1 MGKLCRVQEFAKL
14 AGITSKALRHYERVG
29 LLKPARS
36 NSGYRLYS
44 ERDFNRL
51 EQIVALRFLGLPLR
65 EIRTALERTPEEL
78 PEALRM
84 QRRALLEKQAQVARA
99 IRAIEATEGALA
111 SDSSA
116 GPTALQKL
124 IEVIRLQNAAETMR
138 RYYTRTRSGKRE
150 GNITKRVLDPSGAVY
165 TRTPPLCSMRT
176 PRASR
181 SGPSRTAGS
190 L

>member
-44 ERDFNRL
+44 ERDLNRL

-78 PEALRM
+78 PEALRL
-84 QRRALLEKQAQVARA
+84 QRRALKEKQAQLARA
-99 IRAIEATEGALA
+99 VRAIDAAERTLA
-111 SDSSA
+111 S
-116 GPTALQKL
+116 
-124 IEVIRLQNAAETMR
+124 
-138 RYYTRTRSGKRE
+138 
-150 GNITKRVLDPSGAVY
+150 
-165 TRTPPLCSMRT
+165 
-176 PRASR
+176 
-181 SGPSRTAGS
+181 
-190 L
+190 

>member
-44 ERDFNRL
+44 ERDLNRL

-65 EIRTALERTPEEL
+65 DIRTALERTPEEL

-84 QRRALLEKQAQVARA
+84 QRRALLESKRKWRVRS
-99 IRAIEATEGALA
+99 AL
-111 SDSSA
+111 SKRRRVHSR
-116 GPTALQKL
+116 L
-124 IEVIRLQNAAETMR
+124 I
-138 RYYTRTRSGKRE
+138 
-150 GNITKRVLDPSGAVY
+150 
-165 TRTPPLCSMRT
+165 PP
-176 PRASR
+176 P
-181 SGPSRTAGS
+181 
-190 L
+190 